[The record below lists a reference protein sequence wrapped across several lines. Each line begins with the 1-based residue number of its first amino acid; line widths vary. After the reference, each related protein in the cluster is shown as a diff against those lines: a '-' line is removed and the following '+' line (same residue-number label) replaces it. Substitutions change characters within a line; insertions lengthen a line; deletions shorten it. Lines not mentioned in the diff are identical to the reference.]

1 MDPFLF
7 IFSETN
13 IQRHEKPDSTRTSL
27 RNKFCEFDELFEKCL
42 RGDRKERPRD
52 AIELRS
58 EAIFA
63 DFLER
68 LENGARP
75 SDLVRPPFEDEKET
89 QIRELK
95 QEIAAKRSE
104 FERNFNL
111 KIENLQVEH
120 QASLNKLETTIQ
132 EQNETISEMKNQNED
147 LQKEN
152 RKNGEKVL
160 SWKKF

>member
-1 MDPFLF
+1 MEHAFGQIAGRAAFMTEIRKLNIF
-7 IFSETN
+7 WIIFTFFSETN
-13 IQRHEKPDSTRTSL
+13 IQRHEKPDSTRISL
-27 RNKFCEFDELFEKCL
+27 RNEFCEFDDLFEKCL
-42 RGDRKERPRD
+42 RGDRNERPRD

-95 QEIAAKRSE
+95 EEIAAK
-104 FERNFNL
+104 
-111 KIENLQVEH
+111 
-120 QASLNKLETTIQ
+120 SLNE
-132 EQNETISEMKNQNED
+132 ISI
-147 LQKEN
+147 
-152 RKNGEKVL
+152 
-160 SWKKF
+160 